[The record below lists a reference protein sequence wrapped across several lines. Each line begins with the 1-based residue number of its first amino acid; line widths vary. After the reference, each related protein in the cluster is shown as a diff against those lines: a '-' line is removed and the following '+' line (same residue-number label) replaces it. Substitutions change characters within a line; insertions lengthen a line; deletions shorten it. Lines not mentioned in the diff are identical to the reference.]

1 MARERMIV
9 KESFLQDNDP
19 IIRLVVDDICIIKST
34 DSPKNKKLHLEYIKL
49 QSGYETHE
57 EVFGTGQFSSK
68 KKKAHL
74 EPFVDEYPGPD
85 SNRHGITA
93 NGF

>member
-1 MARERMIV
+1 M
-9 KESFLQDNDP
+9 
-19 IIRLVVDDICIIKST
+19 RLTQKFWVYLVIYK
-34 DSPKNKKLHLEYIKL
+34 
-49 QSGYETHE
+49 
-57 EVFGTGQFSSK
+57 FSIK
-68 KKKAHL
+68 KKKARS